1 MNYNFNSNENIF
13 IAGSNGMVGSAI
25 KKALLEN
32 KNKNN
37 LNFNLI
43 TPSKSEINLCHY
55 EELRKFFDDTKPS
68 IVINAAGRVG
78 GIYANINKPFD
89 FIFENLKIQT
99 NLIELSFKFK
109 IKTLL
114 FLGSSCIYP
123 KYAAQP
129 IKEEYLLTNS
139 LEKTNEYYAIA
150 KIAGIKLCQA
160 LNKQYNFNS
169 ICLMPT
175 NLYGPGD
182 NYSRKNS
189 HVIPGLIRKFYDA
202 KTNNQKFVK
211 CWGTGNSLREFLY
224 VDDLAE
230 ACIFILDKWHNKK
243 ESIPLDKKGKPIYLL
258 NVGSPFELSIR
269 ELASKISKAIGY
281 EGEILW
287 DKTMPDG
294 TPRKKL
300 DTSKINSLGYAPK
313 TNIDDGIFKTLIEFE
328 KALKNNTLRD

>member
-1 MNYNFNSNENIF
+1 MKKILNSNENIF

-25 KKALLEN
+25 KKALLKI
-32 KNKNN
+32 KNQKK

-43 TPSKSEINLCHY
+43 TPSRSEIDLCKF
-55 EELRKFFDDTKPS
+55 EELKKLFDDTKPT
-68 IVINAAGRVG
+68 IVINAAGKVG
-78 GIYANINKPFD
+78 GIYANSSKPFD

-99 NLIELSFKFK
+99 NLIELSLNFN

-123 KYAAQP
+123 KFADQP

-139 LEKTNEYYAIA
+139 LEETNEYYAIA

-160 LNKQYNFNS
+160 LNKQHNFNS

-182 NYSRKNS
+182 YYNRINS

-202 KTNNQKFVK
+202 KTNNYKFVK
-211 CWGTGNSLREFLY
+211 CWGTGKALREFLY

-243 ESIPLDKKGKPIYLL
+243 EQIPLDKNGDPIYWL
-258 NVGSPFELSIR
+258 NVGSPFEL
-269 ELASKISKAIGY
+269 
-281 EGEILW
+281 
-287 DKTMPDG
+287 P
-294 TPRKKL
+294 
-300 DTSKINSLGYAPK
+300 
-313 TNIDDGIFKTLIEFE
+313 
-328 KALKNNTLRD
+328 